1 MKTLCIFDHKG
12 GVGKTTTAGAIAQGI
27 KATRKRAK
35 VLLIDADPQGS
46 ASNTVY
52 GVNASKWTLYDVLR
66 DRCTPADAILETE
79 AGAILPYSRE
89 LALLDAELAKT
100 AGKDFY
106 IKKKVIEPLN
116 GQFTHI
122 IIDTAPGLITTT
134 IQALTA
140 SDTVLIPIHSNAEGV
155 EALQM
160 SFDTIATVK
169 EYNNPSLNVAGAV
182 ITQYDGRANV
192 TRQYEELI
200 RDVADGLDVPLLRTR
215 IRRAVA
221 IDEAHALRADLF
233 TYAPRAKV
241 TADYEAL
248 LKELKL

>member
-1 MKTLCIFDHKG
+1 
-12 GVGKTTTAGAIAQGI
+12 
-27 KATRKRAK
+27 
-35 VLLIDADPQGS
+35 
-46 ASNTVY
+46 
-52 GVNASKWTLYDVLR
+52 
-66 DRCTPADAILETE
+66 
-79 AGAILPYSRE
+79 
-89 LALLDAELAKT
+89 
-100 AGKDFY
+100 
-106 IKKKVIEPLN
+106 
-116 GQFTHI
+116 
-122 IIDTAPGLITTT
+122 
-134 IQALTA
+134 
-140 SDTVLIPIHSNAEGV
+140 
-155 EALQM
+155 M

-200 RDVADGLDVPLLRTR
+200 KDVADGLRVPLLRTR

-241 TADYEAL
+241 TTDYEAL

>member
-27 KATRKRAK
+27 KATKKRAK

-52 GVNASKWTLYDVLR
+52 GVNAPKWTLYDVIKG
-66 DRCTPADAILETE
+66 RCTPSDAIIETE
-79 AGAILPYSRE
+79 AGLILPYSRE
-89 LALLDAELAKT
+89 LALLDAELAK
-100 AGKDFY
+100 APGKDAY
-106 IKKKVIEPLN
+106 IKKKVIDPLM
-116 GQFTHI
+116 GQFTHV

-140 SDTVLIPIHSNAEGV
+140 SDAVLIPIHSNAEGV

-160 SFDTIATVK
+160 SYDTIATVK
-169 EYNNPSLNVAGAV
+169 EYNNPSLSVLGAV

-200 RDVADGLDVPLLRTR
+200 EEVADGLNVPLLNTR

-241 TADYEAL
+241 TADYDKL
-248 LKELKL
+248 IKEIKL

>member
-27 KATRKRAK
+27 KTTRKRAK

-52 GVNASKWTLYDVLR
+52 GVEAPKWTLYDVIKG
-66 DRCTPADAILETE
+66 RCAPGDAILETE

-89 LALLDAELAKT
+89 LALLDAELAKNKNKYQLLK
-100 AGKDFY
+100 AL
-106 IKKKVIEPLN
+106 VIEPLK

-122 IIDTAPGLITTT
+122 IIDTAPGLINTT

-140 SDTVLIPIHSNAEGV
+140 SDAVLIPIHSNAEGV
-155 EALQM
+155 EALRM
-160 SFDTIATVK
+160 SYNTIANIK
-169 EYNNPSLNVAGAV
+169 AGNNPALSIAGAV

-192 TRQYEELI
+192 TRQYEGLI
-200 RDVADGLDVPLLRTR
+200 KEVADGLQLPLLRTR

-221 IDEAHALRADLF
+221 IDETHALRADLF
-233 TYAPRAKV
+233 DYAPRAKV
-241 TADYEAL
+241 TADYKEL
-248 LKELKL
+248 IKELKL

>member
-1 MKTLCIFDHKG
+1 MKTICIFDHKG

-27 KATRKRAK
+27 KATKKRAK
-35 VLLIDADPQGS
+35 VLLIDTDPQGS

-52 GVNASKWTLYDVLR
+52 GVEAPKWTLYDVLK
-66 DRCTPADAILETE
+66 DRCTPADAITETE
-79 AGAILPYSRE
+79 AGAIMPYSRE
-89 LALLDAELAKT
+89 LALLDAELART
-100 AGKDFY
+100 AGKDFF

-140 SDTVLIPIHSNAEGV
+140 SDTVLIPINSNAEGV

-160 SFDTIATVK
+160 SFETIKGVK
-169 EYNNPSLNVAGAV
+169 EYNNPALNIAGAV

-200 RDVADGLDVPLLRTR
+200 EDVAHGFKMPLLTTR

-241 TADYEAL
+241 TKDYEEL
-248 LKELKL
+248 IKELKL

>member
-12 GVGKTTTAGAIAQGI
+12 GVGKTTTAGAIAHGNQ
-27 KATRKRAK
+27 ATRTRAK

-140 SDTVLIPIHSNAEGV
+140 SDAVLIPIHSNAEGV

-200 RDVADGLDVPLLRTR
+200 KDVADGLRVPLLRTR

>member
-1 MKTLCIFDHKG
+1 M
-12 GVGKTTTAGAIAQGI
+12 
-27 KATRKRAK
+27 
-35 VLLIDADPQGS
+35 LLIDADPQGS